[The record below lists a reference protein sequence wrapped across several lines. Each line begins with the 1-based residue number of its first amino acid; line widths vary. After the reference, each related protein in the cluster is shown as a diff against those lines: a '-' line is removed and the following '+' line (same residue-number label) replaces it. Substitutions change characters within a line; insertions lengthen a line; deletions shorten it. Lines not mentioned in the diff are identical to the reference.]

1 MVKQKN
7 WRLYYTPVSS
17 HLKRFDN
24 RMKIGLCTG
33 ENVPDPV
40 LTTASARRVFKSL
53 RLLRNPQNVE
63 LRILRTQTWEF
74 GVVRIFVMLE
84 LNFED
89 L

>member
-40 LTTASARRVFKSL
+40 LTTASARRVFISLL
-53 RLLRNPQNVE
+53 RLSGSIGTGGLQC
-63 LRILRTQTWEF
+63 
-74 GVVRIFVMLE
+74 G
-84 LNFED
+84 ED
-89 L
+89 